1 MLLGKGKRNT
11 QIYPAG
17 DLQREE
23 QPNFPL
29 TDQLAEPKGR
39 VDFTFFFFFIIFSE
53 LIIHQN
59 FSRVYKS
66 FAVICLLSIATLF
79 DKFTRDNNK

>member
-39 VDFTFFFFFIIFSE
+39 VDFTFFFFFYYFLGIDYPSK
-53 LIIHQN
+53 LQPC
-59 FSRVYKS
+59 V
-66 FAVICLLSIATLF
+66 
-79 DKFTRDNNK
+79 